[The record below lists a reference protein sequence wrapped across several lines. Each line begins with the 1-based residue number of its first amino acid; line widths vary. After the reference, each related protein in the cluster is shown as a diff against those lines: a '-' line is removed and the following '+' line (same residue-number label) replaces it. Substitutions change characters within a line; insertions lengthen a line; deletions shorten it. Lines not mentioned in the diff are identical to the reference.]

1 MRNTQ
6 RTLLAIAIGSL
17 STLAVAEPAS
27 QEFVPLTVKST
38 SAQDEATG
46 FIEGQSLSGT
56 TRNFFAKEKFKNTN
70 GSRFTVPKHNGVVE
84 KTNDRTTWTQG
95 TILNYTSGFTQGT
108 VGFAVEGAVY
118 NEIALEQGRG
128 RTVGGGNRTLTDSD
142 GDAVGQWSKMGLGNL
157 KVRYS
162 NTVLTAGRQSMNTPM
177 VASIG
182 NRALP
187 SSFEGI
193 SLHSAEFDNLTFDV
207 GTFDRVSPRT
217 EQSLT
222 RFSSEY
228 AGVAATTDHV
238 HTAGAVYKPFKSVE
252 ASLYATQAEDFW
264 NQYYFGLTHELG
276 DADVFALTSGLNYYR
291 TKDEGSSKLGSIDN
305 NTYSLSFTGTHGAHS
320 LTVAWQQVDG
330 NEYFDYLHETNGIF
344 LANSLLSDF
353 NAPNEKSLQFAYG
366 LDMNKYGVPGL
377 KFSIYT
383 ARGWDIDGTHYHS
396 TGYGDARLGA
406 GRQLSNMDGEHH
418 REYGVGASYAV
429 QSGPL
434 KATTVRATYTIH
446 RGSKDDTNGTSQP
459 DGSLNELRVVTTIP
473 FNIL

>member
-6 RTLLAIAIGSL
+6 RTLLALAIGSF
-17 STLAVAEPAS
+17 STLALAEPAS
-27 QEFVPLTVKST
+27 QAFVPLTVKST

-56 TRNFFAKEKFKNTN
+56 IRNFLAKEKWTRGDGLTFQKGD
-70 GSRFTVPKHNGVVE
+70 GSSEHTSSR
-84 KTNDRTTWTQG
+84 DTWTQG
-95 TILNYTSGFTQGT
+95 TILDYTSGFTQGT
-108 VGFAVEGAVY
+108 IGFAVEAALY
-118 NEIALEQGRG
+118 NEVALEQGRG
-128 RTVGGGNRTLTDSD
+128 RIAGGSNRTLADHD
-142 GDAVGQWSKMGLGNL
+142 GDAVDQWSKLGLGNL
-157 KVRYS
+157 KARYS
-162 NTVLTAGRQSMNTPM
+162 NTVLTAGRQTLNTPM

-193 SLHSAEFDNLTFDV
+193 ALHSAEFDNLTFDA

-222 RFSSEY
+222 KFVSEY
-228 AGVAATTDHV
+228 GDRSVSADHV
-238 HTAGAVYKPFKSVE
+238 NTFGAVYKPFQSLE
-252 ASLYATQAEDFW
+252 ASLYATQAKDLW
-264 NQYYFGLTHELG
+264 DQYYLGLSHELG
-276 DADVFALTSGLNYYR
+276 DAETLALTSSLNYYK
-291 TKDEGSSKLGSIDN
+291 TKDEGASKLGSIDN

-320 LTVAWQQVDG
+320 LTLAWQQVDG

-353 NAPNEKSLQFAYG
+353 NGPNEKSFQIAYG
-366 LDMNKYGVPGL
+366 LDMSKYGVPGL
-377 KFSIYT
+377 KFSVYS
-383 ARGWDIDGTHYHS
+383 ARGWGIDGTHYRS
-396 TGYGDARLGA
+396 TGYGD
-406 GRQLSNMDGEHH
+406 LSYMDNEHH
-418 REYGVGASYAV
+418 QEYGVGASYAV

-446 RGSKDDTNGTSQP
+446 RGSKDDSNGTFQP
-459 DGSLNELRVVTTIP
+459 DGSLNELRLVTTVP